1 MAGALGGV
9 RASALVCRVREA
21 ANMEATQSG
30 SSQFVTDKEIR
41 RRIDEAAAALYDKL
55 IAAIGEDYFVKIVHL
70 VHPPGVDVVQLP
82 VDFYRLISVHTETA
96 DVTDA
101 GTTYRDARSVEP
113 FQRAEMTRLL
123 ALLPSDSG
131 ERWYRL
137 RGRLEKGFV
146 NANVESSLT
155 DFLEIV
161 PQRVTTGSLRV
172 AYLPRHS
179 TARELVFDEI
189 EGKDVLHT
197 DHDPIYPGVSGWEEW
212 IVLKVAIRLLAK
224 EESDTSDLRA
234 DLAEVDA
241 RISAAAG
248 RRDEG
253 RPERMVDLKYQDA
266 LDPSWDR
273 RGGW

>member
-41 RRIDEAAAALYDKL
+41 RRIDEAAAALYDRL
-55 IAAIGEDYFVKIVHL
+55 ITSLGEDYFVKVVHL
-70 VHPPGVDVVQLP
+70 AHPPGVDVVQLP
-82 VDFYRLISVHTETA
+82 VDFYRLVSVHTEIA
-96 DVTDA
+96 EV
-101 GTTYRDARSVEP
+101 GSSSTTYRNACPVEP

-123 ALLPSDSG
+123 ALVPSDTG

-137 RGRLEKGFV
+137 RGRLEKGLV

-155 DFLEIV
+155 DFLELV

-179 TARELVFDEI
+179 TARELVFDES

-241 RISAAAG
+241 RIESARH

-253 RPERMVDLKYQDA
+253 RHERVVLTRKA
-266 LDPSWDR
+266 R
-273 RGGW
+273 KARGRGCW